1 MNSVVSQDS
10 VFIASDTKLIPKW
23 LQKKTTIQLMSHII
37 KKFNDSG
44 SVGAR
49 TPILKSQL
57 CLYLLFHFK
66 LSIPK
71 FCLPADMRSS
81 AASAPCEARF

>member
-44 SVGAR
+44 TVGCKDSNIKITTLSLSLVPLQAVY
-49 TPILKSQL
+49 PQIL
-57 CLYLLFHFK
+57 
-66 LSIPK
+66 
-71 FCLPADMRSS
+71 SS
-81 AASAPCEARF
+81 C